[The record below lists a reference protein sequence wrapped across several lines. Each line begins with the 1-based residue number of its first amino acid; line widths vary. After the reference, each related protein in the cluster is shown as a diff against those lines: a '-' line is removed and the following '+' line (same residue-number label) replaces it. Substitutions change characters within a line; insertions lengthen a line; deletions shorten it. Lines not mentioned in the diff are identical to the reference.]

1 MGKSIC
7 QKKYKFIEPAKI
19 HKSKR
24 AEMHDRIIK
33 EFFES
38 KLDSVKVTY
47 EKNRK
52 TLSFGLRS
60 TIKIRQLKNKVRV
73 RKVGDSV
80 CPIRIE

>member
-1 MGKSIC
+1 M
-7 QKKYKFIEPAKI
+7 Y
-19 HKSKR
+19 
-24 AEMHDRIIK
+24 DRIIK

-47 EKNRK
+47 EKNCK

-73 RKVGDSV
+73 RKVEDSV
-80 CPIRIE
+80 CLIRIE